1 MTRLLND
8 NDKHRLKELIWL
20 ADGCIIYSNDFDKV
34 YKLPTVNTNLLQY
47 CIEEH
52 IDYDSDIIIWQNV
65 IFDYNHTLTEGGEM
79 IKPIPE
85 FDIEVAECELR
96 DALNNQTERN
106 LFDAILQYYLEAV
119 AQRQKLTTQICDT
132 LMRNLKNNRNAW
144 GYQCPICGYDERHSN
159 ECLLGKYEANR

>member
-65 IFDYNHTLTEGGEM
+65 IFDYNHTLTEVV
-79 IKPIPE
+79 K
-85 FDIEVAECELR
+85 
-96 DALNNQTERN
+96 
-106 LFDAILQYYLEAV
+106 
-119 AQRQKLTTQICDT
+119 
-132 LMRNLKNNRNAW
+132 
-144 GYQCPICGYDERHSN
+144 
-159 ECLLGKYEANR
+159 